1 MKLGDHNDRSQ
12 PSVQVLL
19 DGEPVALSGETLESL
34 AAVRAQLEMIALRQ
48 DRVLADLLVDGIAVS
63 LPHAATWSK
72 SFHKVQ
78 ANTITFSE
86 LGKHMAETA
95 ARQVME
101 LQSRVEEMS
110 TVVLINEWA
119 NVQLLMQEMEFELR
133 TLLIVISFLH
143 ELCGTVLAGI
153 QLDDQS
159 LTDHLD
165 KLGMIRSRLL
175 AAQQGRDEFA
185 LSNVL
190 ELRLAPWLY
199 QLGRYLIHV
208 NQSSIS
214 EG

>member
-1 MKLGDHNDRSQ
+1 M
-12 PSVQVLL
+12 
-19 DGEPVALSGETLESL
+19 ALSGDSLESL

-72 SFHKVQ
+72 SFSKVQ

-95 ARQVME
+95 SHQVME
-101 LQSRVEEMS
+101 LHKRVEDTS
-110 TVVLINEWA
+110 TLVLINEWP

-143 ELCGTVLAGI
+143 ELCGAVLSEVR
-153 QLDDQS
+153 LDDQS
-159 LTDHLD
+159 MTDHLD
-165 KLGMIRSRLL
+165 RLGMIRSRLL
-175 AAQQGRDEFA
+175 AAQQARDEFA

-199 QLGRYLIHV
+199 QLSRFLTHV
-208 NQSSIS
+208 NESSIS
-214 EG
+214 ES

>member
-1 MKLGDHNDRSQ
+1 MKRRDDENRTQ

-63 LPHAATWSK
+63 LPHAAAWSK
-72 SFHKVQ
+72 SFRKVQ

-95 ARQVME
+95 ARQVTE
-101 LQSRVEEMS
+101 LQGRVEDIS
-110 TVVLINEWA
+110 TVVLINEWP
-119 NVQLLMQEMEFELR
+119 NVQLLLQEMEFELR
-133 TLLIVISFLH
+133 TMLIVISFLH
-143 ELCGTVLAGI
+143 ELCGPVLAGI
-153 QLDDQS
+153 RLEGQS

-175 AAQQGRDEFA
+175 AAQQTRDEFA
-185 LSNVL
+185 ISNTL

-199 QLGRYLIHV
+199 QLGKFLTHV
-208 NQSSIS
+208 NESSIS
-214 EG
+214 ES